1 MRFGFID
8 AEKRSYPLTV
18 LCRVMQ
24 VTRGGYYAWRMRK
37 PSARRQRD
45 AVLLGKLRA
54 FHEASG
60 KSYGRPR
67 IFDDLRAV
75 REPVGKK
82 RVARLMRQHGI
93 SGKHRRKFVSTTD
106 SKHALPVAP
115 NLLNQCF
122 DVPRPNTVWASDIT
136 QLATPEGWLYLAVVL
151 DLFAR
156 VVVGWALRNDIT
168 RQLVLDAVRMAI
180 AARRPAP
187 GLIFHS
193 DRGSQYAANDT
204 EKLLR
209 AHRMAPSMSGVGNC
223 YDNAVSEAF
232 FSSFKNEIGDTFP
245 SRRQGRSDAFVFIET
260 HYNPRRRHSFNGGI
274 SPLDCEAFF
283 ARNGRRPTGVKD
295 LLAEADALAL
305 NTTSPVQGGG
315 APSRAPQLVGS
326 WSTAVR
332 AQCWRMVTCLFNL
345 STESGEA

>member
-1 MRFGFID
+1 MRFVFID
-8 AEKRSYPLTV
+8 AQKRRFPLTV

-24 VTRGGYYAWRMRK
+24 VTRGGYYVWRTRK
-37 PSARRQRD
+37 PSARHERD
-45 AVLLGKLRA
+45 AELLGKIRA
-54 FHEASG
+54 FHKASD
-60 KSYGRPR
+60 KSYGSPR
-67 IFDDLRAV
+67 IFDDLRAA
-75 REPVGKK
+75 RERVSEK
-82 RVARLMRQHGI
+82 RVARLMRQDGI
-93 SGKHRRKFVSTTD
+93 TGKHRRKFVSTTD
-106 SKHALPVAP
+106 SKHGLPVAP
-115 NLLNQCF
+115 NLLGQCF
-122 DVPRPNTVWASDIT
+122 DVPRPNAAWASDIT

-193 DRGSQYAANDT
+193 DRGSQYAACDT

-209 AHRMAPSMSGVGNC
+209 AHGMAASMSGVGNC

-260 HYNPRRRHSFNGGI
+260 HYNPRRRHSFNGGL
-274 SPLDCEAFF
+274 SPLECEAFF

-305 NTTSPVQGGG
+305 HTTPPLRGDAV
-315 APSRAPQLVGS
+315 PSATAGILVVHRGPNSVPQEGH
-326 WSTAVR
+326 
-332 AQCWRMVTCLFNL
+332 L
-345 STESGEA
+345 SI